1 VITNLPQNLPA
12 LDDPKPMTTPA
23 NLMAEPAEAEAF
35 LAANPEIAFVEV
47 IFTALSGVARGKRV
61 RRSELATIYETGRL
75 FPSTMLVADVTGQD
89 CEDTGLVW
97 GTGDP
102 DYLLRPVPG
111 TLVKAPWLGDDVAQV
126 LTSMYY
132 LDGTPCELDPRH
144 VLRGVV
150 DRFAALGLT
159 PVVACEIEY
168 YLVDALR
175 GPRGEV
181 RLAGAPATG
190 VVPHNIDVFSLRDV
204 QDFAP
209 FFKELWRQAD
219 VQGIPLEAVIAE
231 YAAGQVELTLHHRPD
246 ALRAGDE
253 AQMYKRLAKGVAVS
267 QGMEATF
274 MAKPFSHS
282 AGSSMHLHFSMA
294 GADGKNVFTSEDP
307 EGTEQMRHAIGGLR
321 ETQAEAFGIFA
332 PNANSYRRFRAN
344 SYAPTA
350 PIWGVN
356 NRSVSLR
363 VPAGPPASRHVEH
376 RFAGADANPY
386 LALAAML
393 AGVHHGMVNQIDPG
407 PAVVGDGYKAA
418 ADSPFQVPGNWYAA
432 IDALESSA
440 IMRDYLGSRFVDMY
454 CAVKR
459 TEQDRFFS
467 EVTALDYDWYLKN
480 A

>member
-1 VITNLPQNLPA
+1 MITNLPQNLLA
-12 LDDPKPMTTPA
+12 LDDPKPMTTPMTTTA
-23 NLMAEPAEAEAF
+23 HLMAEPAEAEAF
-35 LAANPEIAFVEV
+35 LAANPEIAFIEV
-47 IFTALSGVARGKRV
+47 IFTALSGVPRGKRV
-61 RRSELATIYETGRL
+61 RRSELATIYATGRL

-150 DRFAALGLT
+150 SRFAELGLT

-168 YLVDALR
+168 YLVDAQR

-274 MAKPFSHS
+274 MAKPFSQS

-294 GADGKNVFTSEDP
+294 DASGANIFTSEDP
-307 EGTEQMRHAIGGLR
+307 EGTPTMRHAIGGLR
-321 ETQAEAFGIFA
+321 ETQSQAFGIFA

-344 SYAPTA
+344 SYAPHRADLGGEQPLGLLARPRRSTRLA
-350 PIWGVN
+350 PCRAPLCRRGRQPLPRARRDVGRRAPRHGQSD
-356 NRSVSLR
+356 RSRPSRGRRWLQGSGGQPLSGARKLVRRDRRAGKFRDHARLSGLALR
-363 VPAGPPASRHVEH
+363 RHVLRGEAH
-376 RFAGADANPY
+376 RT
-386 LALAAML
+386 
-393 AGVHHGMVNQIDPG
+393 G
-407 PAVVGDGYKAA
+407 PLLQRGHRAR
-418 ADSPFQVPGNWYAA
+418 
-432 IDALESSA
+432 L
-440 IMRDYLGSRFVDMY
+440 
-454 CAVKR
+454 
-459 TEQDRFFS
+459 
-467 EVTALDYDWYLKN
+467 
-480 A
+480 

>member
-1 VITNLPQNLPA
+1 
-12 LDDPKPMTTPA
+12 MTTPA
-23 NLMAEPAEAEAF
+23 SMIADPAEARDF
-35 LAANPEIAFVEV
+35 LAANPEIAFIEV
-47 IFTALSGVARGKRV
+47 IFTAISGVPRGKRV
-61 RRSELATIYETGRL
+61 RKSELLPIYENGRL
-75 FPSTMLVADVTGQD
+75 YPSSMLVADITGQD

-97 GTGDP
+97 GNGDP
-102 DYLLRPVPG
+102 DYMLRPVPG

-126 LTSMYY
+126 ITSMYY
-132 LDGTPCELDPRH
+132 ADGTPCELDPRH
-144 VLRGVV
+144 VLARVV
-150 DRFAALGLT
+150 DRFKPLGLT

-168 YLVDALR
+168 YLVDPVR

-181 RLAGAPATG
+181 HLARS
-190 VVPHNIDVFSLRDV
+190 PHTAAQPHLIDVFSLTDI

-219 VQGIPLEAVIAE
+219 VQGIPLEAVISE
-231 YAAGQVELTLHHRPD
+231 YAQGQVELTLHHRPD

-253 AQMYKRLAKGVAVS
+253 AQMYKRLAKGVAQT
-267 QGMEATF
+267 QGMAATF

-294 GADGKNVFTSEDP
+294 GADGKNVFASEDP

-321 ETQAEAFGIFA
+321 ETQSQAFGIFA

-363 VPAGPPASRHVEH
+363 IPAGPAASRHVEH

-393 AGVHHGMVNQIDPG
+393 AGVHHGMVNRIDPG

-418 ADSPFQVPGNWYAA
+418 ADSPYQVPGNWYAA
-432 IDALESSA
+432 VDALHASP
-440 IMRDYLGSRFVDMY
+440 IMRDYLGDTFVDMY

-459 TEQDRFFS
+459 TEQDRFYS
-467 EVTALDYDWYLKN
+467 EVTALDYDWYLRN

>member
-1 VITNLPQNLPA
+1 
-12 LDDPKPMTTPA
+12 
-23 NLMAEPAEAEAF
+23 
-35 LAANPEIAFVEV
+35 
-47 IFTALSGVARGKRV
+47 
-61 RRSELATIYETGRL
+61 
-75 FPSTMLVADVTGQD
+75 MLVADVTGQD

-132 LDGTPCELDPRH
+132 RRWHPLRTRSAPRR
-144 VLRGVV
+144 LRGVV

-181 RLAGAPATG
+181 RLAGAPATAG
-190 VVPHNIDVFSLRDV
+190 RAPQHRRVQPAPTFRTSLRSSRN
-204 QDFAP
+204 FA
-209 FFKELWRQAD
+209 RQAD

-267 QGMEATF
+267 QGMAGRRSWPSRSAILRAVRCTSTSAWRARTARTYSPAKTLKAPSRCATPSAAC
-274 MAKPFSHS
+274 AK
-282 AGSSMHLHFSMA
+282 
-294 GADGKNVFTSEDP
+294 
-307 EGTEQMRHAIGGLR
+307 R
-321 ETQAEAFGIFA
+321 QAEAFGVFA
-332 PNANSYRRFRAN
+332 PNADSYRRFRAN
-344 SYAPTA
+344 SYAATA

-393 AGVHHGMVNQIDPG
+393 AGVHHGMVNRIDPG
-407 PAVVGDGYKAA
+407 PAVVGDGYKARGGQ
-418 ADSPFQVPGNWYAA
+418 PLQVPGNWYAA
-432 IDALESSA
+432 IDALESSRHHA
-440 IMRDYLGSRFVDMY
+440 RLSRLALRRHVLRGE
-454 CAVKR
+454 AHR
-459 TEQDRFFS
+459 TGPLLQRGHR
-467 EVTALDYDWYLKN
+467 ARL
-480 A
+480 